1 MMLNDVEESSD
12 AEWDSLV
19 AIIRTQM
26 NNNVLLVSNSKHEGV
41 GYNNTQSKHVDHRNL
56 PRNERTEYDY
66 ERALQ
71 SIYEDFLGM
80 YPRFKIRTS

>member
-19 AIIRTQM
+19 ATIRTQM
-26 NNNVLLVSNSKHEGV
+26 NNNVLLVGNSRHEGV

-56 PRNERTEYDY
+56 PRNERTE
-66 ERALQ
+66 LPTKGWC
-71 SIYEDFLGM
+71 I
-80 YPRFKIRTS
+80 IC